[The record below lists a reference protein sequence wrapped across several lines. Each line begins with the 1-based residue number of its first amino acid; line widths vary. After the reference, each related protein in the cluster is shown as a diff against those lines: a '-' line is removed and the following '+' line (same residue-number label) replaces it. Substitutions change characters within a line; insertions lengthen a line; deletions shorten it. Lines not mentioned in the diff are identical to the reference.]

1 MNKIMKKLR
10 VPGYETKVIIKPK
23 ENDNEAKQMDGF
35 QLSLDIDTELG
46 SSAKDK

>member
-35 QLSLDIDTELG
+35 QLSLDIDKELG